1 MKISPPTASKQLQE
15 FHKEGL
21 LKKEE
26 DKQYIYYFA
35 NGDSDFFIDFSR
47 IYWKKFLQDSGLVKR
62 LEDEFLNPIIILFGS
77 LSKGEA
83 KRDSDIDIAIFTSTK
98 KQAKFEALE
107 KRLKRKIQLFIFKN
121 RDDVKNPELLNNL
134 LNGYKI

>member
-1 MKISPPTASKQLQE
+1 M
-15 FHKEGL
+15 
-21 LKKEE
+21 
-26 DKQYIYYFA
+26 
-35 NGDSDFFIDFSR
+35 
-47 IYWKKFLQDSGLVKR
+47 QDSGLVKR

-134 LNGYKI
+134 LNGYKIRGNW